1 VKAFRQFLL
10 RNRIAPK
17 WAVFSFDLS
26 ICVFSILYAN
36 YFISGITLRQVQLWQ
51 LFDDV
56 LLTGIAC
63 SCFFV
68 IFRTYQGIIRF
79 SDFNEAVRSIS
90 AVLYASLS
98 LLIVNLLFSFIGV
111 KTVIDIYS
119 IFIFFFIA
127 SFLIFGYRLLV
138 KRLYRRSVNEEEVV
152 NVIIYGAE
160 RSGSFLRNTVE
171 QLAERPYRVVAFVED
186 EDEYIWKSVDNIL
199 IYPYQDIK
207 RLIADFNVKAVLFA
221 KDQLDIT
228 IKNTVVDACLC
239 ENVKVMNVPPI
250 RDWVHGNLN
259 ISQLK
264 QVKIEELLGRPSIKL
279 LNEHVAN
286 MLKTKQVLITGAA
299 GSIGS
304 ELARQIAAIKPAS
317 IILCDKSETGL
328 YELEYE
334 LRQKYDLGDS
344 LKIFLGDVKDEY
356 AMNRLFASCLPNI
369 VFHAAAYKHVP
380 MMENHP
386 SEAILNN
393 VLGTKM
399 LADLAE
405 LYRVEKFLFV
415 STDKAINPTN
425 IMGASKRIAEVYCH
439 ALHARDESELQVVA
453 LASVTREKTKTKFI
467 TTRFGNVMGSNGSVI
482 PRFQLQIAA
491 GGPVTVTHPEIIR
504 YFMTIQEACSLVLE
518 AVTIGNGGELYLFD
532 MGEPVKIFDLAQK
545 MIKLSGKE
553 IDIAFTGLRP
563 GEKLYEELL
572 NKEEEVMPT
581 HHKKILIAKAM
592 EFDYQSLIPGIDR
605 LIETAQLNS
614 DESVVKQIKD
624 LVPEY
629 TSSNPVY
636 EMKEVEEVTSR
647 LASAAF

>member
-10 RNRIAPK
+10 RNRITPK
-17 WAVFSFDLS
+17 WAIFALDLS
-26 ICVFSILYAN
+26 LCIFAILYSN
-36 YFISGITLRQVQLWQ
+36 YFLAGLKSDVIHFANLV
-51 LFDDV
+51 DDV
-56 LLTGIAC
+56 LLTALAS
-63 SCFFV
+63 SCFFF

-90 AVLYASLS
+90 AVLYAALS
-98 LLIVNLLFSFIGV
+98 LFIVNSILSFAGIAPLVEAPVLL
-111 KTVIDIYS
+111 
-119 IFIFFFIA
+119 IFFFIA

-138 KRLYRRSVNEEEVV
+138 KHLYRKSIGEENVV

-160 RSGSFLRNTVE
+160 LNGAFLKTTVE
-171 QLAERPYRVVAFVED
+171 HLSERPYRVVAFIED
-186 EDEYIWKSVDNIL
+186 EDEYIWKSIDNIL
-199 IYPYQDIK
+199 IHPYQNISS
-207 RLIADFNVKAVLFA
+207 LISLHNVKAVLFA
-221 KDQLDIT
+221 KENLEKE
-228 IKNTVVDACLC
+228 IKKAVVDICLSA
-239 ENVKVMNVPPI
+239 NVKMMNVPPI

-264 QVKIEELLGRPSIKL
+264 EVKIEELLGRPSIEL
-279 LNEHVAN
+279 PNEHVVN
-286 MLKTKQVLITGAA
+286 TLKKKQILITGAA

-304 ELARQIAAIKPAS
+304 ELARQIASLGPLS
-317 IILCDKSETGL
+317 LIICDKSETGL
-328 YELEYE
+328 YDLEYE
-334 LRQKYDLGDS
+334 LQQKYKLGDT
-344 LKIFLGDVKDEY
+344 LKVALGDVKDEY
-356 AMNRLFASCLPNI
+356 AMNRLFAAHLPNI

-380 MMENHP
+380 MMEKHP

-439 ALHARDESELQVVA
+439 ALHARSESELQVVA
-453 LASVTREKTKTKFI
+453 LASVTREKKKTKFI

-482 PRFQLQIAA
+482 PRFQTQISA

-532 MGEPVKIFDLAQK
+532 MGEPVKILDLAMK
-545 MIKLSGKE
+545 MIQLSGK
-553 IDIAFTGLRP
+553 DIKIEFTGLRP
-563 GEKLYEELL
+563 GEKLFEELL
-572 NKEEEVMPT
+572 NKAEEVIPT
-581 HHKKILIAKAM
+581 HHKKILIAKVM
-592 EFDYQSLIPGIDR
+592 EFNYASLLPGIDN
-605 LIETAQLNS
+605 LIELAQVNN
-614 DESVVKQIKD
+614 DESVVKQIKN

-629 TSSNPVY
+629 TTSNPVY
-636 EMKEVEEVTSR
+636 EMIEVPAPSR
-647 LASAAF
+647 VASGGF

>member
-10 RNRIAPK
+10 RNRITPK
-17 WAVFSFDLS
+17 WAIFALDLS
-26 ICVFSILYAN
+26 LCIFAILYSN
-36 YFISGITLRQVQLWQ
+36 YFLAGLKSDTIHFKSLI
-51 LFDDV
+51 DDV
-56 LLTGIAC
+56 FLTALAS
-63 SCFFV
+63 SCFFT

-90 AVLYASLS
+90 AVLYAALS
-98 LLIVNLLFSFIGV
+98 LLIINSILSFVGIAPLIETQALL
-111 KTVIDIYS
+111 
-119 IFIFFFIA
+119 IFFFIA

-138 KRLYRRSVNEEEVV
+138 KHLYRKSIGEENLV

-160 RSGSFLRNTVE
+160 LSGAFLKTTVE
-171 QLAERPYRVVAFVED
+171 HLTDKPYRVVAFIED
-186 EDEYIWKSVDNIL
+186 EDEYIWKSIDNIL
-199 IYPYQDIK
+199 IHPYQNINS
-207 RLIADFNVKAVLFA
+207 LIGLHNVKAVLFA
-221 KDQLDIT
+221 KDNLVKDI
-228 IKNTVVDACLC
+228 KKTVVDICLTA
-239 ENVKVMNVPPI
+239 NVKVMNVPPI

-264 QVKIEELLGRPSIKL
+264 EVKIEELLGRPSIEL
-279 LNEHVAN
+279 PNEHVVN
-286 MLKTKQVLITGAA
+286 TLKRKQILITGAA

-304 ELARQIAAIKPAS
+304 ELARQIAGIGPLS
-317 IILCDKSETGL
+317 LIICDKSETGL
-328 YELEYE
+328 YDLEYE
-334 LRQKYDLGDS
+334 LQQMYKLGDT
-344 LKIFLGDVKDEY
+344 LKVVLGDVKDEY
-356 AMNRLFASCLPNI
+356 AMNRLFATHLPNI

-380 MMENHP
+380 MMEKHP

-439 ALHARDESELQVVA
+439 ALQARSESELQVVA
-453 LASVTREKTKTKFI
+453 LASVSREKKKTKFI

-482 PRFQLQIAA
+482 PRFQAQISA

-532 MGEPVKIFDLAQK
+532 MGEPVKILDLAKK
-545 MIKLSGKE
+545 MIQLSGK
-553 IDIAFTGLRP
+553 DIRIEFTGLRP
-563 GEKLYEELL
+563 GEKLFEELL
-572 NKEEEVMPT
+572 NKAEEVIPT

-592 EFDYQSLIPGIDR
+592 EFNYASLLPGIDT
-605 LIETAQLNS
+605 LIELAQVNN
-614 DESVVKQIKD
+614 DENVVKQIKN

-629 TSSNPVY
+629 TTSNPVY
-636 EMKEVEEVTSR
+636 EIMEIPIPSR
-647 LASAAF
+647 VASGGF